1 MAIDLT
7 DYGRTSAQRG
17 WGAGWPSCSGA
28 SGDLATVMGNDP
40 DGSVAA
46 RVTVRKH
53 LARLVDLLL
62 DECERRG
69 YDLWANQCGGF
80 NCLAGETLV
89 MTPDG
94 DFPIRDL
101 AGTSPIL
108 LTRRGSGKAAGGAG
122 CWREAEVRSFG
133 VQPLRRVVLTRRG
146 IQRELFATPD
156 HRWLLNEPDRA
167 NQERTTDALRP
178 GHRLASVYPQSV
190 ATRVGL
196 SSVGVAHGIVYGD
209 GTLSRHDARV
219 MLCGEKNAPLIRFFA
234 QPHEHRDRFVA
245 APKRYAPARWS
256 VVAVEET
263 DRVEEVFCA
272 IVPETELFA
281 LADNLLTGNCRAI
294 AGTRTASNHSWGVAV
309 DLNWSLNPY
318 RRPMTTN
325 IPGWMVT
332 LWNRYGFAWGGHYRG
347 TPDPMHFEFMGTP
360 QDADAMTALAIQ
372 ELTGEQPPTTGQPT
386 LKLGATGAAVREL
399 QALLGIVVDGVFG
412 PLTEA
417 AVRRFQ
423 GAHGLTVDGV
433 VGPRT
438 WAALREEDMPSIQ
451 EIEEAARKAVRAE
464 LRAPIQREGEGQSG
478 TTSEESITAW
488 TDHAWSLAREATAQA
503 AAKLGER
510 LDAVNARLDAID
522 KRLDTLAAL
531 TTPDDG
537 H

>member
-1 MAIDLT
+1 
-7 DYGRTSAQRG
+7 
-17 WGAGWPSCSGA
+17 
-28 SGDLATVMGNDP
+28 
-40 DGSVAA
+40 
-46 RVTVRKH
+46 
-53 LARLVDLLL
+53 
-62 DECERRG
+62 
-69 YDLWANQCGGF
+69 
-80 NCLAGETLV
+80 
-89 MTPDG
+89 
-94 DFPIRDL
+94 
-101 AGTSPIL
+101 
-108 LTRRGSGKAAGGAG
+108 
-122 CWREAEVRSFG
+122 
-133 VQPLRRVVLTRRG
+133 
-146 IQRELFATPD
+146 
-156 HRWLLNEPDRA
+156 
-167 NQERTTDALRP
+167 
-178 GHRLASVYPQSV
+178 
-190 ATRVGL
+190 
-196 SSVGVAHGIVYGD
+196 
-209 GTLSRHDARV
+209 
-219 MLCGEKNAPLIRFFA
+219 
-234 QPHEHRDRFVA
+234 
-245 APKRYAPARWS
+245 
-256 VVAVEET
+256 
-263 DRVEEVFCA
+263 
-272 IVPETELFA
+272 
-281 LADNLLTGNCRAI
+281 
-294 AGTRTASNHSWGVAV
+294 
-309 DLNWSLNPY
+309 
-318 RRPMTTN
+318 
-325 IPGWMVT
+325 
-332 LWNRYGFAWGGHYRG
+332 
-347 TPDPMHFEFMGTP
+347 
-360 QDADAMTALAIQ
+360 MTALAIQ